1 MRSAGSHHRA
11 TGNQSAY
18 KAKEAV
24 WGVARFGNP
33 EDLAFVKESMKDES
47 PGVLTLTAMALTWL
61 MRRADLERWLEK
73 HGQYFRIVAWV
84 EFDFGLF
91 APRWLARTYPR
102 IGDANIGIEPQ
113 ILAIEWGP
121 EGTI

>member
-73 HGQYFRIVAWV
+73 PGKFLRTVAWV
-84 EFDFGLF
+84 EFDFALY
-91 APRWLARTYPR
+91 APRWLAKTYPR

-121 EGTI
+121 EGTN